1 MSRRPPRS
9 RLTDTL
15 VPYTT
20 LCRSDVQQVFVEN
33 IRVREEQRA
42 RYAALRD
49 EPAVSLDGI
58 ELALHINAGLQIDVE
73 HVAGTGA
80 AGIGLYPTEVPFMVR
95 DRFPDV
101 PAQTELSRR
110 IIALAGDRP
119 ARLRPHTS
127 AGGTHLPY

>member
-1 MSRRPPRS
+1 M
-9 RLTDTL
+9 
-15 VPYTT
+15 
-20 LCRSDVQQVFVEN
+20 
-33 IRVREEQRA
+33 RVREEQRA

-80 AGIGLYPTEVPFMVR
+80 AGIGLYRTEVPFMVR

-101 PAQTELSRR
+101 TDQTELYRP

-119 ARLRPHTS
+119 GVFGTVAI
-127 AGGTHLPY
+127 GGDQLLPYRSE